1 MHIEIERKFLVTGNE
16 WRDTPGVRIR
26 QGYLNREPERTVRIR
41 LAGGEAFLTIKG
53 PSSGAA
59 RREFEYAIPVSHAQE
74 LLKMCDGR
82 LIEKMRHRVGV
93 SGLVWEVDEFLGDN
107 LGLVIAEIELQ
118 HENQAFVRPAWLGRE
133 ITHDPRYANANLCV
147 HPFTSWEQSRQV

>member
-16 WRDTPGVRIR
+16 WRDTPGVSIR

-74 LLKMCDGR
+74 LLKMCEGR
-82 LIEKMRHRVGV
+82 LIEKMRKRVGV

-107 LGLVIAEIELQ
+107 LGLVIAEI
-118 HENQAFVRPAWLGRE
+118 
-133 ITHDPRYANANLCV
+133 
-147 HPFTSWEQSRQV
+147 